1 MEFEVECKY
10 SKNRFHQYPLSE
22 KYSMYFSLYDSTNYS
37 EITTMTSSEAA
48 FGLQSGGEN
57 KEALR
62 EESYFAMKSSCLLT
76 YIEYNKYIYIYSY

>member
-1 MEFEVECKY
+1 MGFEVKCKY
-10 SKNRFHQYPLSE
+10 VLKERVSPISTLRKVLCIF
-22 KYSMYFSLYDSTNYS
+22 FSLYDSSNYS

-76 YIEYNKYIYIYSY
+76 

>member
-48 FGLQSGGEN
+48 FGLQSGGGEN

-62 EESYFAMKSSCLLT
+62 EESYLAMKSSCLLT
-76 YIEYNKYIYIYSY
+76 